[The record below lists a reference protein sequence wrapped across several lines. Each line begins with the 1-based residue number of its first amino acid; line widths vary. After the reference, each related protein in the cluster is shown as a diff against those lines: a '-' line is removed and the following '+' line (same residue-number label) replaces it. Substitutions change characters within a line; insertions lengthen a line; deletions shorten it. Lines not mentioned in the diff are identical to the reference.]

1 MRVFD
6 ISERLAC
13 RLVGLARSS
22 FRRPLNRDTVDD
34 PDKALRAW
42 LRAWARK
49 HARWGYRRA
58 YIDARND
65 GWVVNH
71 KKIQR
76 LWGEEGLRVVVRRRW
91 KRVGVSDLPTITKA
105 AAPGDV
111 WAIDF
116 QFDSTM
122 AGKPFKILSIVDE
135 HTREALGGKVEYS
148 ITAEDLIDQLD
159 VLVIE
164 RGMPKA
170 LRMDNGPGFIS
181 KALREWAIEVDL
193 VFIPP
198 GQPLAQWVHR
208 ILQRQAPGRM
218 SQCQPVLLPKPCE
231 RHHRNL
237 EGGLQHDPAAFITG
251 VFDPRGLCS
260 TVHPL
265 KPVTTL
271 KVTGPKTRG
280 RSLGM
285 RNILPA
291 NPPG

>member
-13 RLVGLARSS
+13 RLVGLARSA
-22 FRRPLNRDTVDD
+22 FRRPLKGDTPDD

-58 YIDARND
+58 YVEARND

-76 LWGEEGLRVVVRRRW
+76 LWGEEGLRVVVRRRR
-91 KRVGVSDLPTITKA
+91 KRVGVADLPTITKA
-105 AAPGDV
+105 SAPGDV

-116 QFDSTM
+116 PFDKAM

-135 HTREALGGKVEYS
+135 HSREALGGKVECS

-170 LRMDNGPGFIS
+170 LRMDNGPVLI
-181 KALREWAIEVDL
+181 
-193 VFIPP
+193 
-198 GQPLAQWVHR
+198 QPYLSRKPFANGLSRWTWC
-208 ILQRQAPGRM
+208 LSRQG
-218 SQCQPVLLPKPCE
+218 
-231 RHHRNL
+231 NL
-237 EGGLQHDPAAFITG
+237 GGMGSSNP
-251 VFDPRGLCS
+251 S
-260 TVHPL
+260 TAGSGTNVS
-265 KPVTTL
+265 VSTSFTL
-271 KVTGPKTRG
+271 
-280 RSLGM
+280 
-285 RNILPA
+285 
-291 NPPG
+291 